1 MSYRETKRAERS
13 RRARAAV
20 TTRQR
25 NIQAGP
31 APDYPAPLPHL
42 RRTVI
47 VIDRDFGLR
56 VTRLD
61 LWRTNRVDS
70 YLVHVDGQPWK
81 RMGWSKVLEKLRLSH
96 VRVASPR
103 SAA

>member
-1 MSYRETKRAERS
+1 MFRLTPRAQKLRERAKAAARS
-13 RRARAAV
+13 
-20 TTRQR
+20 RQR

-31 APDYPAPLPHL
+31 APDYPPELPTH

-61 LWRTNRVDS
+61 LFRTNRVDS
-70 YLVHVDGQPWK
+70 YLVHVDGVPWK
-81 RMGWSKVLEKLRLSH
+81 RMGWSRVLEKLRLAH
-96 VRVASPR
+96 VRVGSPR
-103 SAA
+103 SL